1 MAVEDHIDAKEEN
14 HRQQGPPQQAGELV
28 RPPEGAQMPSGAV
41 QQQNGAGGRGKE
53 HRRLPEGVE
62 GPVVQNHSGDR
73 VHRPGLL
80 RPPLQVSLRHLI
92 EGGGGRVAEGGQL
105 QGHHQKDRRQH
116 QRHRRAENPVQLDL
130 LFQPAGAV
138 SEGLLPRQIRRDR
151 VRAVGRRGGVR
162 DQPLG
167 PPFLPAHEA
176 VGPEV
181 HLPVGVHV
189 LQILLKLLPGRVL
202 GPLGAVGLLPAGP
215 AEKALIQALSG
226 GISLHPA
233 PSPSIR

>member
-1 MAVEDHIDAKEEN
+1 
-14 HRQQGPPQQAGELV
+14 
-28 RPPEGAQMPSGAV
+28 MPSGAV

-53 HRRLPEGVE
+53 HCRLPKGVE

-105 QGHHQKDRRQH
+105 QDHHQEDRRQH
-116 QRHRRAENPVQLDL
+116 QCHRRAEDPVQLDL

-138 SEGLLPRQIRRDR
+138 SEGLLSRQIRRDR

-189 LQILLKLLPGRVL
+189 LQILLKLLPGRIL
-202 GPLGAVGLLPAGP
+202 GPLRAVGLLPAGP
-215 AEKALIQALSG
+215 AEKALIPALSG